1 MKTILEK
8 FDKFDGIWHFTD
20 RSNIDSIKQHGLLA
34 LAQASERGIKIPTP
48 GGNSLSHNLD
58 QEKGLDKYIHLAF
71 VDDHPMLYSVK
82 QEGRIENPVWLKI
95 KSSILLEDGVRFCA
109 DVANKA
115 GVHIL
120 NAEQAKVEIDFEV
133 LLAYTDWTDKKVQ
146 ARRQKAIKSE
156 ILVPNCIPIKQIL
169 GIKNG

>member
-8 FDKFDGIWHFTD
+8 FDKFDYIWHFTD
-20 RSNIDSIKQHGLLA
+20 RSNLDSIKQHGLLA
-34 LAQASERGIKIPTP
+34 LAQANERGIKIPTP

-58 QEKGLDKYIHLAF
+58 QEKELDKYIHLAF
-71 VDDHPMLYSVK
+71 INKHPMLYSAK
-82 QEGRIENPVWLKI
+82 QEGRIKNPVWLKI

-146 ARRQKAIKSE
+146 ARLQAAFKSE

-169 GIKNG
+169 GY